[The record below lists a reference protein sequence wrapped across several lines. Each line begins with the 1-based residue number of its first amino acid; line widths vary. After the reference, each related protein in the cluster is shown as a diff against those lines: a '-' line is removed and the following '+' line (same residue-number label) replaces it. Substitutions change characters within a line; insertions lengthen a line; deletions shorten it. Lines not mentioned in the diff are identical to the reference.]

1 MKHVALPPIITKKS
15 VYMRKTNGKKG
26 EYGTDMK
33 VNLSILHAFFH
44 GTLYIQMSNK
54 RTLRTGCACVIGD
67 EIDHMNS

>member
-1 MKHVALPPIITKKS
+1 
-15 VYMRKTNGKKG
+15 
-26 EYGTDMK
+26 MK

-67 EIDHMNS
+67 ETRSYEFVNFVIHSEIAKASLSYN